1 LTTLTGQ
8 DFTMAQA
15 SASIELPVSAEK
27 VWQLI
32 GGFNSLPDWS
42 PNIPTSETTEGG
54 RVRHLA
60 ISNGETVVERLEKF
74 DNAARSY
81 SYSIVQG
88 PFPITDYLATISVH
102 DKAGGNGCV
111 VDWSGT
117 FIAKGVSDSEA
128 SKVVQGIFDG
138 GLKALAARFAPPRK
152 VGRSSKPVQ

>member
-1 LTTLTGQ
+1 
-8 DFTMAQA
+8 MAQA
-15 SASIELPVSAEK
+15 SAYIDLPVSGDI

-42 PNIPTSETTEGG
+42 PNIPRSETTEGG

-60 ISNGETVVERLEKF
+60 TTNGATIVERLEKF

-81 SYSIVQG
+81 SYSIVQA

-102 DKAGGNGCV
+102 DKAGGSGCL

-117 FIAKGVSDSEA
+117 FIPKGVSDSEA
-128 SKVVQGIFDG
+128 SKLVEGIFED
-138 GLKALAARFAPPRK
+138 GLKALAARFAPSRR
-152 VGRSSKPVQ
+152 VGLSAHTVQ